1 MSHRRRSQRGEPH
14 SLSHQRR
21 RARQWGWIMAA
32 GLGLVVWHEVPY
44 INWRMAVAP
53 VETVHLVLRHDV
65 KGDGAYHATRS
76 GGRQHRGID
85 LAAPLGSP
93 VRAIRSGDVVGVGMH
108 RGLGRFV
115 ELKHAGG
122 LRSLY
127 GHLSETAVT
136 AGERVAQGQPIGTVG
151 KTGNARHP
159 LIEPHV
165 HLEVVRWGEWIDPTN
180 LGLAAASDWERQ
192 PDGRGGE

>member
-1 MSHRRRSQRGEPH
+1 
-14 SLSHQRR
+14 
-21 RARQWGWIMAA
+21 MAA
-32 GLGLVVWHEVPY
+32 GVGFVVWHEVPY
-44 INWRMAVAP
+44 INWRTAVAP
-53 VETVHLVLRHDV
+53 VEMVRPVLRHDV
-65 KGDGAYHATRS
+65 KGDGAYHAPRS
-76 GGRQHRGID
+76 GDRQHRGID

-93 VRAIRSGDVVGVGMH
+93 VRAIRSGHVVRVERH

-127 GHLSETAVT
+127 GHLSEAHVT
-136 AGERVAQGQPIGTVG
+136 AGERVVQGQPIGTVG

-165 HLEVVRWGEWIDPTN
+165 HLEVVRWGEWIDPTS
-180 LGLAAASDWERQ
+180 LGLTVAAASDVGRQ